1 MAPASHLSLAHTSA
15 IGLAE
20 SGGTAPAMPE
30 ESREESGI
38 LPHQVCL
45 RRAAVVVACTL
56 SLLTGALL
64 ASMPKGQG
72 ALNLL
77 VVLRDT
83 DSRNERLGSRGGPW
97 GLQPVLLQQIR
108 GDLAPWRESG
118 VSLRMVEQA
127 YCNSHEDGFRLQVGL
142 LLLLLHLACTCGRAA
157 ASRPHPAPAALGV
170 CLLPRSGRFCTDA
183 PLAVSSCS
191 RAHGPRGF
199 APALAAGHWRQALH
213 IGADQL
219 LGHAAL
225 GHNSHAE

>member
-1 MAPASHLSLAHTSA
+1 
-15 IGLAE
+15 
-20 SGGTAPAMPE
+20 MPE

-142 LLLLLHLACTCGRAA
+142 LLLLLLLLHLACTCGRAA
-157 ASRPHPAPAALGV
+157 ASRPHPAPASLGV
-170 CLLPRSGRFCTDA
+170 CLLHPLPWSGRFCTDA
-183 PLAVSSCS
+183 PLAASSCQS
-191 RAHGPRGF
+191 A
-199 APALAAGHWRQALH
+199 WT
-213 IGADQL
+213 
-219 LGHAAL
+219 
-225 GHNSHAE
+225 

>member
-1 MAPASHLSLAHTSA
+1 M
-15 IGLAE
+15 IGLATE
-20 SGGTAPAMPE
+20 AE
-30 ESREESGI
+30 ERRQPCPRRAAGEYPTEATSLLR
-38 LPHQVCL
+38 PRL
-45 RRAAVVVACTL
+45 RRAAGVVVACSI
-56 SLLTGALL
+56 SLLAGALL
-64 ASMPKGQG
+64 AFMPSGQG
-72 ALNLL
+72 ALKKLL
-77 VVLRDT
+77 VMRGT
-83 DSRNERLGSRGGPW
+83 DSGGGGERLGSSGRPW
-97 GLQPVLLQQIR
+97 RLQPVLLQQIR

-191 RAHGPRGF
+191 RAHGPRGV

-219 LGHAAL
+219 LEDAAP